1 MSEQWRVGRHQP
13 RNVYRGDEFVAVMVG
28 EDEWAYALAEQIV
41 QAMNE
46 QESREFWPDPG
57 E

>member
-1 MSEQWRVGRHQP
+1 MTGPWRVGRHQP

-41 QAMNE
+41 RAMND
-46 QESREFWPDPG
+46 QEGRKLRPDPG